1 QVRPIVKEIAES
13 NNLPVENLLAPDL
26 VRQLAWDG
34 VALPATPDAVDAYLA
49 AGGARPWQRDL
60 TDVALADAL
69 NADTTTAQ
77 SGD

>member
-1 QVRPIVKEIAES
+1 M
-13 NNLPVENLLAPDL
+13 
-26 VRQLAWDG
+26 
-34 VALPATPDAVDAYLA
+34 ALPATPDAVDAYLA